1 MRFFKSD
8 SESVYEQARLSLDAA
23 WGLPNGYGTATC
35 IDPASV
41 APRDAN
47 GMILLAV
54 DDAFCEYAEAAEM
67 LPQLLASSAVEEITE
82 AEYRAAMPD
91 PLQG

>member
-1 MRFFKSD
+1 
-8 SESVYEQARLSLDAA
+8 
-23 WGLPNGYGTATC
+23 
-35 IDPASV
+35 
-41 APRDAN
+41 
-47 GMILLAV
+47 MILLAV

>member
-1 MRFFKSD
+1 
-8 SESVYEQARLSLDAA
+8 LSLDAA
-23 WGLPNGYGTATC
+23 WGLPNGAGTATC

-67 LPQLLASSAVEEITE
+67 LPQLIASGAVEEIT
-82 AEYRAAMPD
+82 AGEYQPAIQSPE
-91 PLQG
+91 